1 MNRPLCNFEI
11 KIYKRLTYLCQIH
24 LKMRVIKRIVV
35 FVILFFI
42 LISCRERKME
52 FIESKAIKGLV
63 LVKNP
68 PPSPYEMGKMIEH
81 ISKIKKRKILWS
93 FMNIPQTLKNL

>member
-1 MNRPLCNFEI
+1 
-11 KIYKRLTYLCQIH
+11 
-24 LKMRVIKRIVV
+24 
-35 FVILFFI
+35 
-42 LISCRERKME
+42 ME
-52 FIESKAIKGLV
+52 FIESKTIKGLV